1 MFLRSLSVRGF
12 KSFAEKTS
20 LDFAPGTSVIVG
32 PNGSGK
38 SNLVD
43 AISWVLGEQGPRALR
58 GGQMADVIFA
68 GSPARPALGMAEV
81 HLIIDNTA
89 GLIPVPVTE
98 IEISRTIF
106 RSGDSEYRIGGEVC
120 RLLDIQELL
129 SETGIG
135 RALHTVVGQGQLED
149 VLTARP
155 EERRQYI
162 EEAAGIA
169 KHRRRKERA
178 QRKLASIEQD
188 VLRLQDVLS
197 ELRRQLKPLK
207 QQAEVA
213 KRHEKLTSEADDLA
227 WRLAA
232 ARLHDLYADRDKR
245 RSGWDEGL
253 ARRQEARARLE
264 ALDRDLAEL
273 GRRREVAAGAL
284 VAAEETFQSAEQT
297 KAEAERALREAI
309 REESDARTRVA
320 TAEAGSTRLL
330 ALQVEIAQ
338 AEASVRET
346 EETLAER
353 DRVLEQAER
362 EFREAERA
370 RLDAEEDRRRA
381 AEEAASRRAEA
392 DTLQRSVETAE
403 RERARL
409 EETLAGVR
417 GRIEAAREEREKLEN
432 DIERHDA
439 DETPLANRQATLERE
454 RQVLAAEV
462 AELEEALVAL
472 RARFEVG
479 RAQLESIAESPGAR
493 LLRDRPGRALGLL
506 KDLVRSEPGLRR
518 ALAAA
523 LGPLADAVVY
533 EDEAKAVAD
542 VRESEGAVI
551 ALAGP
556 SPEDDGQR
564 LMEPSLIAALDVDR
578 SVQGL
583 VGALL
588 RDVYVA
594 PNEHVAA
601 QKHREHPEATFVTP
615 GGVLIGP
622 TIVRTDAAP
631 DAGAEALRREMEST
645 ERDIDRTERALA
657 PKRTRLDE
665 LDREIEQVTTSLD
678 RTDALITA
686 AAERMARLATDLAS
700 LQKEEELLAERLS
713 GLDDAAAAWREAL
726 RSGPPRHHELPP
738 LPPHPEA
745 PLALR
750 VEVETLR
757 RDRSRLESTLARLR
771 AERDA
776 LEDGEPASLLA
787 ALRSAEERR
796 AQLEQ
801 SLRGAEEALSS
812 AAADRAEKGA
822 EDRRTAQA
830 EAEANRAWREAAAA
844 LDALREEYEH
854 EDRARGEL
862 ERRIEEGERLL
873 REGHQK
879 DPAAAVAALD
889 EDDTEPVLARKSDLV
904 SRRLQL
910 LGRVNLLAE
919 GEFGA
924 LQERHDFLARELDDV
939 RNARRDL
946 LEVIR
951 RVDDEVVT
959 LFDAAFRDVSA
970 EFESLFKVLFPGG
983 EGRVFL
989 TDPADL
995 LGAGVEIEARPGRKR
1010 VKRISLLSGGERA
1023 LTAIGF
1029 LFAIFRAR
1037 PSPFYLLDEVE
1048 AALDDVNLHRFLQLI
1063 RDFAKTSQVL
1073 VVTHQKRTMEAADM
1087 LYGVSMNR
1095 DGSSTVV
1102 AQRLEEAPEAADEV
1116 VVVSEADTIHQ

>member
-1 MFLRSLSVRGF
+1 MFLRSLTPPGF
-12 KSFAEKTS
+12 KSFAEKTT
-20 LDFAPGTSVIVG
+20 LEFAPGISVIVG

-106 RSGDSEYRIGGEVC
+106 RSGDSEYRIGGEIC

-155 EERRQYI
+155 EGRRKYI

-178 QRKLASIEQD
+178 HRKLASIEQD

-273 GRRREVAAGAL
+273 ARRREVAAGAL

-309 REESDARTRVA
+309 REESDARPRVA
-320 TAEAGSTRLL
+320 TAQAGSTRLL
-330 ALQVEIAQ
+330 ALQAEIAQ
-338 AEASVRET
+338 AEAAVRET
-346 EETLAER
+346 EGTLAER

-362 EFREAERA
+362 GFREAERT

-392 DTLQRSVETAE
+392 ETLQRSVEAAE

-417 GRIEAAREEREKLEN
+417 GRIEAARAEREKLEN
-432 DIERHDA
+432 DIEGHDA
-439 DETPLANRQATLERE
+439 DETPLAKRQATLERE

-479 RAQLESIAESPGAR
+479 GAQLESIAESPGAR

-564 LMEPSLIAALDVDR
+564 LMEPSLIDALDVDR

-615 GGVLIGP
+615 SGVLIGP

-645 ERDIDRTERALA
+645 ERDIVRT
-657 PKRTRLDE
+657 
-665 LDREIEQVTTSLD
+665 
-678 RTDALITA
+678 
-686 AAERMARLATDLAS
+686 
-700 LQKEEELLAERLS
+700 
-713 GLDDAAAAWREAL
+713 
-726 RSGPPRHHELPP
+726 
-738 LPPHPEA
+738 
-745 PLALR
+745 
-750 VEVETLR
+750 
-757 RDRSRLESTLARLR
+757 
-771 AERDA
+771 ERDA

-854 EDRARGEL
+854 EDRARGVL

-939 RNARRDL
+939 RKARRDL

-970 EFESLFKVLFPGG
+970 EFESLFKELFPGG

-1048 AALDDVNLHRFLQLI
+1048 AALDDVNLHRFLRLI
-1063 RDFAKTSQVL
+1063 RDFAQTSQVL

-1087 LYGVSMNR
+1087 LYGVSMGR

-1102 AQRLEEAPEAADEV
+1102 AQRLEQREDERLLQVPDTEAV
-1116 VVVSEADTIHQ
+1116 R